1 MTSLSDVRA
10 RSHWSF
16 SSLNQLLN
24 ICSLQYFFEKI
35 EKLPRPFTP
44 VSLVFGSAY
53 HRVMEHIAMH
63 RMEGRL
69 PAAKDVRDLFHTVWD
84 RQQAEGPPMEQSVE
98 SPEQLAEQGAGL
110 AEAYLNQIDPW
121 ECVVDFNQAFAVPV
135 GTSERPLIGEIDCIT
150 ADSTGEITMIDWKT
164 SARRWPKD
172 QADKSLQPTVYLY
185 GAEQFRAGAG
195 CARFRFDVAVKN
207 KTPVVERNHTTR
219 SPDDFLRLER
229 MVETADRIVA
239 QEIFYPSE
247 QSFACGSCAFQEPCK
262 AWHRQAAR
270 STVWMAA

>member
-1 MTSLSDVRA
+1 MSLSNYRDRP
-10 RSHWSF
+10 HWSY

-35 EKLPRPFTP
+35 EKLQRPFTP

-69 PAAKDVRDLFHTVWD
+69 PAAKDVRDLFHTVMERE
-84 RQQAEGPPMEQSVE
+84 RQEGPPMEESEE
-98 SPEQLAEQGAGL
+98 SPDQLAEQRAGL
-110 AEAYLNQIDPW
+110 AEAYLQQLDPQ
-121 ECVVDFNQAFAVPV
+121 ERVVDFNQAFAVPV

-150 ADSTGEITMIDWKT
+150 ADSTGEITLIDWKT

-185 GAEQFRAGAG
+185 GAEQNKPGAG
-195 CARFRFDVAVKN
+195 CSRFRFDVGVKN

-219 SPDDFLRLER
+219 SPEDFSRLER
-229 MVETADRIVA
+229 LVETAERIVA
-239 QEIFYPSE
+239 HELFYPSE
-247 QSFACGSCAFQEPCK
+247 QSFACGGCAFQGPCK
-262 AWHRQAAR
+262 VWHRQQARTTVNLAA
-270 STVWMAA
+270 